1 MENKVRAVMH
11 YALLYLLVISQ
22 GAVVYNL
29 FQDIFLVVMFILA
42 VIIIAKN
49 YKLIKKDLTVPL
61 VGLLFLYLVFVRIYT
76 KGSMSIGSIGRI
88 VSTILFAYAVYHFDE
103 NHTAD
108 RYVKL
113 VAVVS
118 IINIF
123 FFIIQIVDLD
133 FLCRILP
140 DYEGSGTFYGG
151 IITTF
156 VKGHYTRSSGLATEP
171 GRHQLYVIAA
181 LFFVLFREKQIY
193 LNEKLKYIITLI
205 LILTVGIAQSTTGY
219 LALSMVLFVFLI
231 QKKNGSFI
239 GKCYVKWMKLTIAS
253 FSLILIIY
261 AVLGGTNTFLY
272 RNLISKLFTEGKV
285 DLFAGSGAS
294 RVGSLLTDLGLAIR
308 YPLGMGFR
316 DYETLWVQNKIGVF
330 TDLNSCCGFSS
341 FLTTCG
347 FPGMAI
353 MLTIYVYNTFKN
365 IKYPLE
371 RILVWLLLINLS
383 LGQPCFYYATMLL
396 VFFLKDTTETVNEES
411 LSTQ

>member
-42 VIIIAKN
+42 VIIIAKK
-49 YKLIKKDLTVPL
+49 YKLIKKDLTVPF

-76 KGSMSIGSIGRI
+76 KGSMSVGSIGRI
-88 VSTILFAYAVYHFDE
+88 VSTILYAYAVYHFDE
-103 NHTAD
+103 SNTAD

-171 GRHQLYVIAA
+171 GRHQLYVMAA

-193 LNEKLKYIITLI
+193 LNEKLKYAVTLI

-219 LALSMVLFVFLI
+219 LALAMVFFVFLI

-239 GKCYVKWMKLTIAS
+239 GKGYVKWMKFSIVCLMSFALIFTVIGGTSSLIYKSVINKIFIMSKFQGSGSARIGSMLTD
-253 FSLILIIY
+253 FSL
-261 AVLGGTNTFLY
+261 VV
-272 RNLISKLFTEGKV
+272 KH
-285 DLFAGSGAS
+285 
-294 RVGSLLTDLGLAIR
+294 
-308 YPLGMGFR
+308 PLGMGFR
-316 DYETLWVQNKIGVF
+316 DYEDVWVESKIGVF
-330 TDLNSCCGFSS
+330 ADLNSCCGFSS

-383 LGQPCFYYATMLL
+383 LGQPCFYYGVMLL